1 MTEEKKP
8 TQPHLFHSKDGICNL
23 QFTEVEID
31 ALLQVLNFANTAAVV
46 LGHQEIVSKTP
57 GSIKNAAKMNRVA
70 SDSKELMRIV
80 STSIAIGEPVSDEK
94 N

>member
-8 TQPHLFHSKDGICNL
+8 TQPHLFHSKDGVCTL
-23 QFTEVEID
+23 QLTEVEID
-31 ALLQVLNFANTAAVV
+31 ALLQVLHFANTAATV
-46 LGHQEIVSKTP
+46 LGHQEMKTP
-57 GSIKNAAKMNRVA
+57 GGIKNAAKMNRVA

-80 STSIAIGEPVSDEK
+80 STSIAIGEPASDEK